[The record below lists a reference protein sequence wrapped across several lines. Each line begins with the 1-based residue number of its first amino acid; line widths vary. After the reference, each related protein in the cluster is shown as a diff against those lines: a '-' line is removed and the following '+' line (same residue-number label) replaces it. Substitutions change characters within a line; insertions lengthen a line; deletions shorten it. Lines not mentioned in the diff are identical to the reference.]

1 MRLKKTQRLI
11 MLIGS
16 ALALAACQSTPM
28 IAIPDYVDC
37 KPTPPQLDWY
47 EVDGGGIYYPQ
58 KSVTNMQLYIEG
70 LNHCIDYHQAN
81 PG

>member
-1 MRLKKTQRLI
+1 MRLKKTQRLV

-16 ALALAACQSTPM
+16 ALVLAACQSTPM
-28 IAIPDYVDC
+28 IATPDYVDC
-37 KPTPPQLDWY
+37 KPTAPPLEWY
-47 EVDGGGIYYPQ
+47 EVDGGGIYYPEL
-58 KSVTNMQLYIEG
+58 SATNLQLYIED

>member
-1 MRLKKTQRLI
+1 MRLKKTQRLV

-16 ALALAACQSTPM
+16 ALVLAACQSTPM
-28 IAIPDYVDC
+28 IATPDHVDC
-37 KPTPPQLDWY
+37 KPTAPPLEWY
-47 EVDGGGIYYPQ
+47 EVDGGGIYYP
-58 KSVTNMQLYIEG
+58 KLSATNLQLYIED